1 METYKRFEMVLS
13 MEKSMN
19 AITFESTDNSDDVPM
34 PDVTNRS
41 HEERSHLTGLTS
53 NGIPDNTPF
62 HMVNSPMNGV
72 DLLHELLTPVQSI
85 QSQKVSVPVAPVVPG
100 KKSFKIIRY

>member
-19 AITFESTDNSDDVPM
+19 AIMFESTDKNDDVPM

-41 HEERSHLTGLTS
+41 HEERSHLNRPTP
-53 NGIPDNTPF
+53 IDIADKTPF
-62 HMVNSPMNGV
+62 HVVNSPMNGV
-72 DLLHELLTPVQSI
+72 DLLHELLTPAPSV
-85 QSQKVSVPVAPVVPG
+85 QSQKVFKVPMASMASMVPG
-100 KKSFKIIRY
+100 K